1 MSVFEFTMTLYS
13 IFVAL
18 SLVLFLL
25 LLFWATW
32 GLGLHC
38 NSDQF
43 WSVRMGSKAD
53 LNGRK
58 LSQALVA

>member
-1 MSVFEFTMTLYS
+1 VSVFEFTMTLYS

-32 GLGLHC
+32 GLHC